1 MKKIILGVFL
11 ALFCVNAAFAADLDL
26 SEIKY
31 LNGQLR
37 VGMECA
43 YAPNNWQ
50 EILKSE
56 NNLPIENV
64 PGAYAEGYDVQ
75 IAKIIAQ
82 NLNLTP
88 VIVKMDWDGLIEA
101 LNQGQIDVII
111 AGMMDTAERRQAIN
125 FSKPYH
131 STIYSMMLNKGSKF
145 ENAKDIQDFKGASIL
160 GQKDTALDTVIDQI
174 DGVNHLAAVA
184 SVPDM
189 IARLREGACDAIV
202 INLENSKGYLAS
214 NPDFKVIIFEE
225 GHGFTL
231 PATGSCVGIR
241 KSDTALL
248 ELVNKALE
256 TINQD
261 ERDVMWETAVERQ
274 PK

>member
-1 MKKIILGVFL
+1 MRKFILC
-11 ALFCVNAAFAADLDL
+11 ALLVIFSAGSAFGADLSDL
-26 SEIKY
+26 KA

-50 EILKSE
+50 ETEKTDT
-56 NNLPIENV
+56 NVPIENV

-75 IAKIIAQ
+75 FARIIAD
-82 NLNLTP
+82 NLKLKL

-131 STIYSMMLNKGSKF
+131 ETIYCMMLNKGSKF
-145 ENAKDIQDFKGASIL
+145 ENAKDIQDFKGASVL

-174 DGVNHLAAVA
+174 NGVNHLAAVA

-189 IARLREGACDAIV
+189 IARLREGACDALV

-214 NPDFKVIIFEE
+214 NPDFKLVVFEE
-225 GHGFTL
+225 GHGFKL
-231 PATGSCVGIR
+231 PAVGACVGIR

-248 ELVNKALE
+248 ELVDKALDTVNHE
-256 TINQD
+256 T
-261 ERDVMWETAVERQ
+261 RDVMWETAVEKQ

>member
-1 MKKIILGVFL
+1 MRKFLTAVLVL
-11 ALFCVNAAFAADLDL
+11 ALSAGAAMAADLSDL
-26 SEIKY
+26 KY
-31 LNGQLR
+31 LNGELR

-50 EILKSE
+50 ETAKSE
-56 NNLPIENV
+56 TNIPIDNV

-75 IAKIIAQ
+75 FAKIIADY
-82 NLNLTP
+82 LKLKP
-88 VIVKMDWDGLIEA
+88 VIIKMDWDGLIEV

-131 STIYSMMLNKGSKF
+131 STIYSVMLNKGSKF
-145 ENAKDIQDFKGASIL
+145 ENADDIQDFKGASML

-174 DGVNHLAAVA
+174 EGVNHLAAVA

-214 NPDFKVIIFEE
+214 NPNFKLIVFEE
-225 GHGFTL
+225 GKGFKL
-231 PATGSCVGIR
+231 PAVGSCVGIR
-241 KSDTALL
+241 KNDNALL
-248 ELVNKALE
+248 ELVNDALAAVD
-256 TINQD
+256 QD
-261 ERDVMWETAVERQ
+261 KRDVMWETAVNQQ